1 MINEF
6 WNKFKMF
13 VGNENI
19 NYDEVFHFEM
29 TEKLANELLELVLIG
44 KKKATSSSYLA
55 YEIEKEELPKVGSYS
70 IITNWDGIPYC
81 VIQTTNVNI
90 IPYKDMTFDIVK
102 LEGEDDNLESWQKNH
117 ERFFRKEGKLIGY
130 EFNLDMPVVF
140 EEFVVVFKKD

>member
-13 VGNENI
+13 IGNENI

-90 IPYKDMTFDIVK
+90 ISYKDMTYDIVK

-117 ERFFRKEGKLIGY
+117 ERFFRKEGKHIGY